1 MLPFHPAGKYYL
13 RWAPNPNFTGLS
25 STWLSNFWKF
35 DPPPITDNYYLYAFS
50 NTRRSK
56 KEGGIVVRN
65 GGSNFQKL
73 LSQVEEGPVKL
84 GFGAYL
90 LRKS

>member
-1 MLPFHPAGKYYL
+1 MLL
-13 RWAPNPNFTGLS
+13 VIREEV
-25 STWLSNFWKF
+25 
-35 DPPPITDNYYLYAFS
+35 
-50 NTRRSK
+50 K
-56 KEGGIVVRN
+56 KRGGIVVRN

-90 LRKS
+90 LKKS